1 MHLQHTVLTQLGTLA
16 GQIATDMVVA
26 RLATEI
32 MATVVAIRGAAL
44 TTQVGLIMVVATRLH
59 GVDQAAV
66 ELVQM
71 VME

>member
-1 MHLQHTVLTQLGTLA
+1 MLAQATEVMVLGTLA
-16 GQIATDMVVA
+16 GQIATDMAVV

-32 MATVVAIRGAAL
+32 MATVVAIKGAI

-66 ELVQM
+66 ELAQM